1 MSTSPAPFEPGNGLP
16 SDPLARL
23 GDIKNLRDITF
34 KYIEENW
41 WKEFEE
47 VWRAVSCRT
56 KPIMVTGPDG
66 KQVEDKNRTNVCM
79 PELAVA
85 VKRKTARLTAN
96 PPNMRYTVPGDDN
109 SLLGERLTAR
119 AYYEYDRSGEVV
131 EFRRNVQQAETF
143 GFSYTK
149 TYYDQVDIVRQMRYQ
164 RLKMRDRSRVMQL
177 QGADPD
183 QIDEAV
189 SKLGPELSDQE
200 VEQAITDNGPE
211 LRGNMPFTVYEGP
224 VTKCRFI
231 GDIGIEPGCL
241 TLNLS
246 GWVFENYT
254 ETDLWLKKKAS
265 QKYVDPETGVEVPV
279 FDAQAVQDLYDQ
291 DIKISDEKRRDLKR
305 DLRAAVSQTTPR
317 LETRLLP
324 FKRFDIHEYHAPDK
338 YGRMWI
344 EYLGNDSIYL
354 GRQPVPF
361 DLGGKFV
368 YTELVPWPNLIG
380 AIGDSSPRL
389 LRFLHKMHNAS
400 VGQRNDLI
408 AQILRRNYYAN
419 SEADVPEAAF
429 HRDFGN
435 VLVLPGGP
443 GSFGALGEVDVPQSA
458 WETEAQIKSE
468 MMQAEPAIG
477 NIEAAGTD
485 YNPQSGKTATTSILA
500 SKSNDVLIQLELDSV
515 NICMKEQG
523 EKKLEIHR
531 QMSDGLIPVPG
542 RFMGKDNL
550 AKVKEFQSQQMQ
562 DPSYK
567 EQFEALSQRFD
578 KTSLITIDTYEIQ
591 DPSIEVEPEAGS
603 TLAVDDDLKRNS
615 VMQFYQLAASDPV
628 LFNQRYAAEQ
638 LCATI
643 RGIDK
648 SKALNPPAPPPP
660 PAPPKIGINLSLDL
674 SKTAQVPADI
684 LNQVLPIAGL
694 QPSAD
699 VEKVQEMEGVQ
710 HLSRAADAVTNL
722 LSPVKPNGKADPLA
736 EKTAQ
741 VERQVSASG
750 T

>member
-34 KYIEENW
+34 KYMEENW

-56 KPIMVTGPDG
+56 KPIMVKVDG
-66 KQVEDKNRTNVCM
+66 KDVEDKNRTNVCM

-96 PPNMRYTVPGDDN
+96 PPNMRYLVPGDDN

-131 EFRRNVQQAETF
+131 EFRRGVQQAETF
-143 GFSYTK
+143 GFSYFK

-164 RLKMRDRSRVMQL
+164 RAKMRDRQRVMQM
-177 QGADPD
+177 QGAEQD

-189 SKLGPELSDQE
+189 KTLGPELNDQE
-200 VEQAITDNGPE
+200 VEQAIQENGPE
-211 LRGNMPFTVYEGP
+211 LRGNQPFTLYEGP
-224 VTKCRFI
+224 VSKCRFI

-246 GWVFENYT
+246 GWVFEKYT
-254 ETDLWLKKKAS
+254 ETDLWLKKKS
-265 QKYVDPETGVEVPV
+265 KQTYVDPESGEDVPI
-279 FDAQAVQDLYDQ
+279 FDAKQVQELYDQ
-291 DIKISDEKRRDLKR
+291 DLRLTDEKKRDLKR
-305 DLRAAVSQTTPR
+305 DLRTAVSQTIPR

-324 FKRFDIHEYHAPDK
+324 FKRFDIDEYHAPDK

-344 EYLGNDSIYL
+344 EYIGNDSVYL

-368 YTELVPWPNLIG
+368 YTELIPWPNLIG

-389 LRFLHKMHNAS
+389 LRFLHKMHNAA

-408 AQILRRNYYAN
+408 AQILRRNYVAN
-419 SEADVPEAAF
+419 SEEDIPDAMYQ
-429 HRDFGN
+429 RDFGN
-435 VLVLPGGP
+435 VIVRKGGP
-443 GSFGALGEVDVPQSA
+443 GSFDVFTEPDVPQSA
-458 WETEAQIKSE
+458 WESEAQIKSE

-477 NIEAAGTD
+477 NIESAGTEF
-485 YNPQSGKTATTSILA
+485 NPQSGKTATTSILA
-500 SKSNDVLIQLELDSV
+500 SKSNDVLIQLELDSL
-515 NICMKEQG
+515 NICVKEMG

-542 RFMGKDNL
+542 RFMAKDKME
-550 AKVKEFQSQQMQ
+550 AAQQYQTQQMS
-562 DPSYK
+562 DPAFK

-578 KTSLITIDTYEIQ
+578 KTSLITIDPYEIQ

-603 TLAVDDDLKRNS
+603 TLAVDDELKKNS
-615 VMQFYQLAASDPV
+615 VMQFYQLAATDPV

-660 PAPPKIGINLSLDL
+660 PPPPKVGINLSLDL
-674 SKTAQVPADI
+674 SKVAQVPNDI
-684 LNQVLPIAGL
+684 LEQILPMVGL
-694 QPSAD
+694 QPSQD
-699 VEKVQEMEGVQ
+699 IVKQQEMEGVQ
-710 HLSRAADAVTNL
+710 HLSRAADAVSNL
-722 LSPVKPNGKADPLA
+722 LSPAKPPEDALTKQTGK
-736 EKTAQ
+736 
-741 VERQVSASG
+741 VERQVNASG